1 MLKRLT
7 WFAMDRPRTTVLI
20 MILVTVGFAALLPR
34 IHIDTDPEN
43 MLEVDQPDR
52 VLYDRAKREFGI
64 HDMIVLGITD
74 EAGVFRPE
82 TLAKVERIIA
92 GILQI
97 SGVITDD
104 VLSLTT
110 TNDVKPKGG
119 LLDVRRIMETVPADI
134 EAARAIRNAIA
145 ANPLLSEKIASLDGN
160 GLAIYVPIEHKDQAH
175 RIATE
180 IETLVSAELG
190 HGQAFH
196 LAGLPVAE
204 DTFGVEMFQQMGRM
218 APLSGMVIFI
228 LLWILFRRLALVIPS
243 MAVAMF
249 SVVWG
254 MGLLIGTGFPVH
266 IMSSMIP
273 VFLMPIAVLDSVH
286 VLSEFY
292 DRYPRI
298 SDRRETLRQTMESL
312 FTPLL
317 YTSIT
322 SAVGFGSLMLAP
334 IPPVRVFGGFVA
346 FGIMSA
352 WLLTITVIPA
362 SIMLI
367 REERLKA
374 IGRGTGQQ
382 PGAFPRLVGSIGRG
396 ALVWRRAIAVS
407 ALLLLG
413 LGVFGVS
420 RIVVND
426 NPVNWFSEGHRLRV
440 ADREMNRLFGGTY
453 MAYLVVEGEDAGA
466 VKSPEV
472 LSYIA
477 ELQRALERDPVV
489 GKTSSLADIV
499 AQVGTVLHDGDPAY
513 RAVPASAEELG
524 QYLFLFQMSGD
535 PGDLDNFVDYDYR
548 LANVW
553 VQMKRGD
560 NRDMMRVEDSL
571 ADYMDQNPPP
581 DEITVRWSGLTYI
594 NKVWQDLMVGGM
606 RNAILGGFAAV
617 FLLMVILFRSLVLG
631 LISMLPLTFAI
642 VLSYGLVG
650 LVGKDYDMPI
660 AVCSSLA
667 LGLSI
672 DFAIHFVQRYRTQL
686 AGGADAEAANR
697 YVFGEPA
704 RAIARNALVIILGF
718 LPMVLATLGPYK
730 TVGAFFA
737 LLMTFSAITTLGL
750 LPGILHMTSR
760 RFLRSAYAGA
770 AEKRDGGRQ

>member
-1 MLKRLT
+1 
-7 WFAMDRPRTTVLI
+7 VLVL
-20 MILVTVGFAALLPR
+20 LVTAVFGSQFPR

-43 MLEVDQPDR
+43 MLEADQPDR
-52 VLYDRAKREFGI
+52 VVYNLTKREFGI

-74 EAGVFRPE
+74 EEGVFRPE
-82 TLAKVERIIA
+82 TLARVERIVE
-92 GILQI
+92 GILRI
-97 SGVITDD
+97 RGVITDD
-104 VLSLTT
+104 VISLTT
-110 TNDVKPKGG
+110 TDDVKSEAG
-119 LLDVRRIMETVPADI
+119 LLDVRRIMEAVPTDDAGALSIRDAI
-134 EAARAIRNAIA
+134 E
-145 ANPLLSEKIASLDGN
+145 ANPLLSEKIASRDGK
-160 GLAIYVPIEHKDQAH
+160 GIAIYVPIERKDQAH
-175 RIATE
+175 RVGNE
-180 IETLVSAELG
+180 IETIVSAELAE
-190 HGQAFH
+190 GQAFH

-218 APLSGMVIFI
+218 APLTGLVI
-228 LLWILFRRLALVIPS
+228 LLLLWVLFRRLALVIPS
-243 MAVAMF
+243 MVVAMF

-254 MGLLIGTGFPVH
+254 MGLLVGTGATVH

-286 VLSEFY
+286 ILSEFY
-292 DRYPRI
+292 DRYPHIR
-298 SDRRETLRQTMESL
+298 DRRETLRQSMESL

-317 YTSIT
+317 YTSVT

-374 IGRGTGQQ
+374 TLRDGEQPQGVLGRLLSSFGRGVL
-382 PGAFPRLVGSIGRG
+382 A
-396 ALVWRRAIAVS
+396 RRRTIAV
-407 ALLLLG
+407 AGLVLLAV
-413 LGVFGVS
+413 GVFGVS

-426 NPVNWFSEGHRLRV
+426 NPVNWFAEGHRLRI

-453 MAYLVVEGEDAGA
+453 MAYLVLEGEDAG
-466 VKSPEV
+466 VIKDPEV
-472 LSYIA
+472 LSYVA
-477 ELQRALERDPVV
+477 ELQRILKKDPVV

-513 RAVPASAEELG
+513 RVIPANPEELG
-524 QYLFLFQMSGD
+524 QYLFLFEMSGD

-548 LANVW
+548 YTNVW

-560 NRDMMRVEDSL
+560 NKDMMRVEESL
-571 ADYMDQNPPP
+571 AAFMDQHPPP
-581 DEITVRWSGLTYI
+581 DGITVRWSGLTYI
-594 NKVWQDLMVGGM
+594 NKVWQELMVVGM

-617 FLLMVILFRSLVLG
+617 FLLMVILFRSPLLG

-672 DFAIHFVQRYRTQL
+672 DFAIHFVQRFRSQL
-686 AGGADAEAANR
+686 AAGADAEAANR
-697 YVFGEPA
+697 YVFREPA
-704 RAIARNALVIILGF
+704 RAIARNALVIIVGF
-718 LPMVLATLGPYK
+718 LPMVLATLTPYK

-737 LLMTFSAITTLGL
+737 LLMTFSVMTTLGL
-750 LPGILHMTSR
+750 LPGFLYTTAG
-760 RFLRSAYAGA
+760 RFFRPATGLVPDPRNG
-770 AEKRDGGRQ
+770 DNQ